1 MSERQDDVRD
11 EALERRARELFDASV
26 EALDAETRSRLA
38 RARRAAITGLE
49 SRRRPAW
56 QWWVPAAVAAS
67 AALLA
72 VLVWR
77 APEEAAPA
85 VAQSVNGDAVDAFEL
100 VAAGEDLDL
109 VAEDLAFYEWL
120 DVAAPEEM
128 TGRGSTT

>member
-1 MSERQDDVRD
+1 MSGRQDDVRD

-49 SRRRPAW
+49 SRRRPTTAT
-56 QWWVPAAVAAS
+56 
-67 AALLA
+67 ALVA

-120 DVAAPEEM
+120 DVAAPEET